1 MKKPQAVNLARM
13 LFVLLT
19 LSSCTLRYGQQVNSE
34 GSVPELSFENVHMT
48 RYEDAQPSLKLNA
61 SQIEQYKNSSLYAKD
76 AVFTTWDKN
85 QNVETEGSCL
95 LLGMDTKEERYTLF
109 NNILIKNYSENMQI
123 QADSLRWN
131 EKTEQLTSGETDR
144 VTISKEDIQLTGTGF
159 SASGISRQY
168 SFSGTVSGTVTN
180 GGGEQ

>member
-1 MKKPQAVNLARM
+1 MKKSAAVNRALM

-34 GSVPELSFENVHMT
+34 DSVPELTFTNVHMT

-76 AVFTTWDKN
+76 SAFTTWDKN
-85 QNVETEGSCL
+85 HSVETEGSCT
-95 LLGMDTKEERYTLF
+95 LLGMDTNQEQYTLF
-109 NNILIKNYSENMQI
+109 NNIIINNHPEDMQI

-131 EKTEQLTSGETDR
+131 GKTEQLTSGETDR

-168 SFSGTVSGTVTN
+168 SFSGKVTGTVTN